1 MKKFVITVDTCWCG
15 MDKEYPAIADSEVD
29 LWDVAEEL
37 AYQNFNDFELWED
50 IAEEYGYNTTEMTNK
65 DWEEL
70 QSSVDES
77 EYYSWSVDEFTGTKE
92 DWEIL
97 VNDAGQIIY
106 GDV

>member
-37 AYQNFNDFELWED
+37 AYQNFNDFELQED
-50 IAEEYGYNTTEMTNK
+50 IAEEHGYTIEEMNNK

-70 QSSVDES
+70 QSSN
-77 EYYSWSVDEFTGTKE
+77 EFTGTRE

>member
-15 MDKEYPAIADSEVD
+15 IDKEYPAIADSEVD

-37 AYQNFNDFELWED
+37 
-50 IAEEYGYNTTEMTNK
+50 
-65 DWEEL
+65 
-70 QSSVDES
+70 QSSN
-77 EYYSWSVDEFTGTKE
+77 EFTGTRD